1 MESVEQHIVEDNA
14 SLMKQKIYIEIIR
27 NMISFMNLRYDY
39 TIKKTMEVF
48 KKIYDHQNDANF

>member
-39 TIKKTMEVF
+39 TIKKTMEFF